1 MIITAK
7 QKKKIEE
14 IGEKHNLKLILLYGS
29 YVNGK
34 NQKESDLDV
43 AVLGNNPVTFEQ
55 LLSIHS
61 DMAEV
66 FGNNRERELDIN
78 TLHRIDLL
86 FRYQIAQN
94 SQLLYG
100 DLTDYNNFRAYAFS
114 SYFDSRDLLNLEKTL
129 VEKFQL
135 HLNQKYA

>member
-86 FRYQIAQN
+86 FRYQITQN